1 MATSRR
7 ELADLIEQENIR
19 SLDNYVDHGKSTLK
33 YGGWGSLA
41 GASYLVGR
49 YTPAYTGFW
58 NWLGN
63 AYTAVADNF
72 GIVAKASGYG
82 FLIGAAVYAATR
94 LFKWFRKR
102 RVVERQ
108 RREASATA

>member
-49 YTPAYTGFW
+49 YTPAYAGFW

-63 AYTAVADNF
+63 AYVSITENF
-72 GIVAKASGYG
+72 GIVAQGAGYG
-82 FLIGAAVYAATR
+82 MILGFAIYAINKLT
-94 LFKWFRKR
+94 KWFR
-102 RVVERQ
+102 RQ
-108 RREASATA
+108 RHRRRAPATA